1 MTSSIITDIIL
12 DLPFD
17 DIEKAGL
24 LSFFTDRDAS
34 KVEAVLSKITK
45 DEIKVE
51 YLRKYVKS
59 NGKPLRCSNW
69 S

>member
-12 DLPFD
+12 DLPLD
-17 DIEKAGL
+17 DIEKASL

-45 DEIKVE
+45 DEIKTE
-51 YLRKYVKS
+51 YLRKYVES
-59 NGKPLRCSNW
+59 NGKPLASNW